1 MGDFF
6 ILRLD
11 ADFAVDDIED
21 DVGFADGQFSLITHT
36 GKDMVI

>member
-36 GKDMVI
+36 GEDMVI